1 MLLIFCATLG
11 LWVYLCVVMPKGF
24 FPQQDNGLTTATAE
38 ASQDISFAA
47 MKQRME
53 ALDAVVQADPD
64 VAIVAMAI
72 GGSGR
77 AGNNG
82 NMFITPKP
90 RNQPK
95 ASAQQILYP
104 PRPKLQNDNLLR
116 LYLHG

>member
-64 VAIVAMAI
+64 VASVAMAI

-77 AGNNG
+77 AGNNRH
-82 NMFITPKP
+82 MVIRFKP
-90 RNQPK
+90 RNPTK
-95 ASAQQILYP
+95 PSAPRSLSRRP
-104 PRPKLQNDNLLR
+104 PNR
-116 LYLHG
+116 